1 MEDGE
6 IVALYWQRSEQA
18 IAETQCKYGGYCYS
32 IAKNILWSAEDS
44 EETVSDTYIGAWN
57 AMPPS
62 RPEQLRTFLG
72 KITRRLALKKL
83 RTQTAEKRGGGET
96 QLVLDELEGCVPAGA
111 DVEMQVELRELVRR
125 IDAFLQTLSREE
137 RRVFLCRYWYFDS
150 ITEIAERFGFGQ
162 SKVKMMLLRT
172 RGKLLTQLERE
183 EMIV

>member
-1 MEDGE
+1 MEDGQ

-18 IAETQCKYGGYCYS
+18 IAETQRKYGGYCYS

-44 EETVSDTYIGAWN
+44 EETVSDTYVGAWN

-62 RPEQLRTFLG
+62 QPEQLRIFLG
-72 KITRRLALKKL
+72 KITRRLALKRL
-83 RTQTAEKRGGGET
+83 RMQTAEKRGGGET
-96 QLVLDELEGCVPAGA
+96 QLVLDELEGCIPDGS
-111 DVEMQVELRELVRR
+111 DVVRQVEQRELIRW
-125 IDAFLQTLSREE
+125 IDRFLQTLPVEE

-150 ITEIAERFGFGQ
+150 IAEIAERFGFGQ

-172 RGKLLTQLERE
+172 RGKLLAQLERE

>member
-18 IAETQCKYGGYCYS
+18 IAETQRKYGGYCYS

-137 RRVFLCRYWYFDS
+137 RRVKQFRAIIGRSYIPPKF
-150 ITEIAERFGFGQ
+150 AFGFGQ

-172 RGKLLTQLERE
+172 RGKLLAQLERE

>member
-18 IAETQCKYGGYCYS
+18 IAETQRKYGGYCYS

-111 DVEMQVELRELVRR
+111 DVEMQAELRELVRR
-125 IDAFLQTLSREE
+125 IDAFLQTRNGGYFSAATGILIRSR
-137 RRVFLCRYWYFDS
+137 RSRSALALAR
-150 ITEIAERFGFGQ
+150 AR
-162 SKVKMMLLRT
+162 
-172 RGKLLTQLERE
+172 
-183 EMIV
+183 

>member
-18 IAETQCKYGGYCYS
+18 IAETQRKYGGYCYS

-137 RRVFLCRYWYFDS
+137 RRVFPCRYWYFDS
-150 ITEIAERFGFGQ
+150 ITEIAYRNGFNDL
-162 SKVKMMLLRT
+162 SYFIRT
-172 RGKLLTQLERE
+172 FKKYKGMTPGKYKRS
-183 EMIV
+183 

>member
-18 IAETQCKYGGYCYS
+18 IAETQRKYGGYCYS

-162 SKVKMMLLRT
+162 SALNEVRAFFPKDAA
-172 RGKLLTQLERE
+172 
-183 EMIV
+183 

>member
-1 MEDGE
+1 M
-6 IVALYWQRSEQA
+6 
-18 IAETQCKYGGYCYS
+18 
-32 IAKNILWSAEDS
+32 
-44 EETVSDTYIGAWN
+44 
-57 AMPPS
+57 
-62 RPEQLRTFLG
+62 
-72 KITRRLALKKL
+72 
-83 RTQTAEKRGGGET
+83 
-96 QLVLDELEGCVPAGA
+96 LDELEGCVPAGA

-172 RGKLLTQLERE
+172 RGKLLAQLERE

>member
-1 MEDGE
+1 M
-6 IVALYWQRSEQA
+6 LFRS
-18 IAETQCKYGGYCYS
+18 
-32 IAKNILWSAEDS
+32 
-44 EETVSDTYIGAWN
+44 
-57 AMPPS
+57 
-62 RPEQLRTFLG
+62 
-72 KITRRLALKKL
+72 
-83 RTQTAEKRGGGET
+83 
-96 QLVLDELEGCVPAGA
+96 LEGCVPAGA

-172 RGKLLTQLERE
+172 RGKLLAQLERE

>member
-18 IAETQCKYGGYCYS
+18 IAETQHKYGGYCYS

-137 RRVFLCRYWYFDS
+137 RRVFDS

-172 RGKLLTQLERE
+172 RGKLLAQLERE